1 MSAKLVIELPRA
13 DRDWVDHKSRK
24 GRIPA
29 GAGARNGC
37 FIRTLLLIV
46 PDIRKIVW
54 DAKSYWTAGR
64 RLLFGRPFR
73 SMQIRPQTL
82 HGAFTIHSRIGNPPF
97 DANRIWKQCTPPI
110 RSCQSGYS
118 SIQSLATPEEDS

>member
-13 DRDWVDHKSRK
+13 DRDWVDHKKRK

-64 RLLFGRPFR
+64 RLLSGVRSAPCKSVLRLCMELSQYTAALGIPF
-73 SMQIRPQTL
+73 
-82 HGAFTIHSRIGNPPF
+82 
-97 DANRIWKQCTPPI
+97 
-110 RSCQSGYS
+110 
-118 SIQSLATPEEDS
+118 